1 MKKKLELCTIGLVLA
16 LLHSAG
22 CRKPS
27 APVTSQP
34 DPSTVIARYKG
45 GEIRRG
51 EIQAAIEKRL
61 AQVPQPPSQEARQ
74 KTVRLVIERRVRTAL
89 LLGEAMAKGYAERP
103 EVRTQQAVAEEK
115 VLAEDLLERETAP
128 VKATDAQV
136 AAEVDRRLAS
146 ARPEEARKFSHIFLR
161 APESDTDARAS
172 AAAQME
178 KILKELA
185 AGAGF
190 GDLAEKYSESV
201 TARGRGRID
210 WTLRGSLS
218 PDAAGVIFA
227 LKEGETSS
235 VIRARDGLHLFQLDG
250 IRPGVPVD
258 AAVLRLNVRQE
269 LDAEAKA
276 AAVRSRRQQ
285 ELDARGVE
293 LASASDLERL
303 EKSGKAS
310 GARPVARWKGG
321 EVTAAE
327 FLAFRGRVS
336 PTRQPAVIELRLVTE
351 NRLLAEARRT
361 QGLAPP
367 IEDEIKDARQ
377 QAVIDSYR
385 GSLIAE
391 LETRPTDEEV
401 ARFYREQGQTA
412 LFLRDFEV
420 DVLFFPQAGESAA
433 EVYEAGA
440 TVGTALR
447 KGVPFDD
454 LLNRPARRDAHL
466 CRQLHGTDLD
476 AIGRTSIRLRKAILN
491 LGVGDVSAA
500 IYVDGARTEVV
511 PGACVLEGK
520 GLAFVRLRKIGTKP
534 LPATRE
540 AIEKALGAEKVAAG
554 IEAIQTR
561 LIRDS
566 GLQILVPEG

>member
-1 MKKKLELCTIGLVLA
+1 MKKRLQLCTVGLVLA
-16 LLHSAG
+16 LPYSAG

-27 APVTSQP
+27 TPVASRP
-34 DPSTVIARYKG
+34 DPAAVIARYKG

-51 EIQAAIEKRL
+51 DIQAAIERRL

-74 KTVRLVIERRVRTAL
+74 KAVRLIVERRVRTAL
-89 LLGEAMAKGYAERP
+89 LLGEAMEKGYAEKP
-103 EVRTQQAVAEEK
+103 EVRTQQAVAEEV
-115 VLAEDLLERETAP
+115 VLAEDLLERETTS

-136 AAEVDRRLAS
+136 AAEVDRRLAA

-161 APESDTDARAS
+161 AKESDADARAS

-185 AGAGF
+185 DGAGF

-210 WTLRGSLS
+210 WTLRDSLS

-227 LKEGETSS
+227 LKEGEKSS

-258 AAVLRLNVRQE
+258 AAAIRRNVRQE

-276 AAVRSRRQQ
+276 VAVRSRRQQ

-327 FLAFRGRVS
+327 FLAVRGRVS
-336 PTRQPAVIELRLVTE
+336 STRQPAAVELRLVAE
-351 NRLLAEARRT
+351 NRLLAEARRA
-361 QGLAPP
+361 QGLNPQ
-367 IEDEIKDARQ
+367 IEAEVKDARQ
-377 QAVIDSYR
+377 QALIDSYR
-385 GSLIAE
+385 GSQIAG
-391 LETRPTDEEV
+391 LETTPTDEEV
-401 ARFYREQGQTA
+401 SRFHREQGQTA

-433 EVYEAGA
+433 GIYEAGA
-440 TVGTALR
+440 TVGSALR

-466 CRQLHGTDLD
+466 CRQLHGADLE

-491 LGVGDVSAA
+491 LAVGDVSAA
-500 IYVDGARTEVV
+500 IYVDGARTEVA

-520 GLAFVRLRKIGTKP
+520 GLAFVRLRSIGTLP
-534 LPATRE
+534 LPKTRE
-540 AIEKALGAEKVAAG
+540 AIEKALAAEKVAAG
-554 IEAIQTR
+554 VKAIQDR
-561 LIRDS
+561 LIRES
-566 GLQILVPEG
+566 ELQILLPEG

>member
-1 MKKKLELCTIGLVLA
+1 MKKKLQLCTAGLLLA
-16 LLHSAG
+16 LLPSAG

-27 APVTSQP
+27 TPVTSQP

-51 EIQAAIEKRL
+51 EIQASIANRL

-74 KTVRLVIERRVRTAL
+74 KAVRLVVERRVRTAL
-89 LLGEAMAKGYAERP
+89 LLGEAMAKGYAEKP
-103 EVRTQQAVAEEK
+103 EVRTQQTVAEESL
-115 VLAEDLLERETAP
+115 LAEDLLTRETAS
-128 VKATDAQV
+128 VTATDAQV
-136 AAEVDRRLAS
+136 AAEVDRRLAA

-161 APESDTDARAS
+161 APESDADARAS

-178 KILKELA
+178 KVQKELA
-185 AGAGF
+185 DGAGF

-210 WTLRGSLS
+210 WTLRSSLS

-227 LKEGETSS
+227 LKEGEKSG

-258 AAVLRLNVRQE
+258 AAAIRRNVRQE

-276 AAVRSRRQQ
+276 VAVRSRRQQ

-293 LASASDLERL
+293 FASASDLERL
-303 EKSGKAS
+303 EKSGTAA

-321 EVTAAE
+321 EATAAE

-336 PTRQPAVIELRLVTE
+336 PTRQPAGIELRLVAE
-351 NRLLAEARRT
+351 NRLLAEARRA
-361 QGLAPP
+361 QGLNPQ
-367 IEDEIKDARQ
+367 IEAEIKDARQ
-377 QAVIDSYR
+377 QALIDSYR

-391 LETRPTDEEV
+391 LETRPTDEDV
-401 ARFYREQGQTA
+401 SRFHREQGQTA

-420 DVLFFPQAGESAA
+420 DILFFPQSGESAA

-447 KGVPFDD
+447 NGVPFDD
-454 LLNRPARRDAHL
+454 LLKRPARPDARL
-466 CRQLHGTDLD
+466 CRQLHGADLE

-500 IYVDGARTEVV
+500 IYVDGQRTEVV
-511 PGACVLEGK
+511 PGTCVLEGK
-520 GLAFVRLRKIGTKP
+520 GLVFVRLRSIGTSPCRK
-534 LPATRE
+534 ARE
-540 AIEKALGAEKVAAG
+540 AIEKALVAEKVSAG
-554 IEAIQTR
+554 VKAIQER
-561 LIRDS
+561 LIRES
-566 GLQILVPEG
+566 ALQILVPEG